1 MQHSVIG
8 VRQWRCPLSEAAAD
22 GPKQQSSMVQLQS
35 PRRGCRPAL
44 RERDR
49 RCLCGAQPG
58 AELENFSERLQAAI
72 AEGGRVAAAAGAL
85 PVTPLSTGVPVAPV
99 AAPAPTPALTPA
111 PAAASA
117 AAAQQLLFQ
126 SFPNLTPQQQ
136 AQTMAMLQQRMAAAG
151 APPPAQLTGAQA
163 AQARALRCLPGTSS
177 ALGSCTY

>member
-1 MQHSVIG
+1 MMG
-8 VRQWRCPLSEAAAD
+8 AAMRRPLSEAAAD
-22 GPKQQSSMVQLQS
+22 GAKWQSARCRCRLQGVAADPLCES
-35 PRRGCRPAL
+35 VRG
-44 RERDR
+44 

-99 AAPAPTPALTPA
+99 AAPAPAPTPALTPA

-163 AQARALRCLPGTSS
+163 AQARALRGLPGTSS
-177 ALGSCTY
+177 VLWSCVY